1 MPMLNNEYYTLDI
14 QALYSATMEEL
25 EELDAYYQSLKV
37 GRKHAHALNQDEH
50 DLIQTC
56 IEKRSMC
63 YKKESNIICT
73 TPIFNKTFSKLKSL
87 I

>member
-56 IEKRSMC
+56 IEKRR
-63 YKKESNIICT
+63 KAAQLKE
-73 TPIFNKTFSKLKSL
+73 KSL
-87 I
+87 SEQNDLEPS

>member
-25 EELDAYYQSLKV
+25 EELDTYYQSLKV
-37 GRKHAHALNQDEH
+37 GHKHAHALNQDEH

-56 IEKRSMC
+56 IEKRRKSAQL
-63 YKKESNIICT
+63 KE
-73 TPIFNKTFSKLKSL
+73 KSL
-87 I
+87 SEQNDSETS

>member
-37 GRKHAHALNQDEH
+37 GHKHPHALNQDEH
-50 DLIQTC
+50 DLIQVC
-56 IEKRSMC
+56 IEKKR
-63 YKKESNIICT
+63 KADELKE
-73 TPIFNKTFSKLKSL
+73 KSL
-87 I
+87 SEQNDSESS

>member
-37 GRKHAHALNQDEH
+37 SHKHAHALNQDEH

-56 IEKRSMC
+56 IDKRR
-63 YKKESNIICT
+63 KAAQLKE
-73 TPIFNKTFSKLKSL
+73 KSL
-87 I
+87 SEQNDLEPS